1 MVQCLK
7 TAASCSLP
15 SLPVVSRGRKVGTQ
29 VPLRGPERR
38 SRLHPAPVLLLFHPV
53 LVGLGSCL
61 LFTLRDDL
69 SPSPSRHRGHQVGE
83 GMEGDSWKAPSQHGT
98 HPTIMQGRRDKPQKY
113 PP

>member
-15 SLPVVSRGRKVGTQ
+15 SLPVVSRGRKGGTQ
-29 VPLRGPERR
+29 GP
-38 SRLHPAPVLLLFHPV
+38 RLHPAPVLLPFHPA

-69 SPSPSRHRGHQVGE
+69 SPSPSRHRAHPVGE
-83 GMEGDSWKAPSQHGT
+83 GMEGDSWKAPSRHGT